1 MSIICSARVLLMTY
15 PVHAPYEPSTTS
27 RHFGAETKN
36 YTICKLRLLVHS
48 WLPAQHAEI
57 FNVVP
62 LQYMP
67 WLQPYHSNA
76 DYHNIIAVSRVPVPV
91 PENFK
96 LGCRLP
102 VPEGKML
109 GCRSTFEPCLGVRQ
123 LE

>member
-1 MSIICSARVLLMTY
+1 MLLLPRAAHARARGYVIGRVRLYIIY
-15 PVHAPYEPSTTS
+15 
-27 RHFGAETKN
+27 
-36 YTICKLRLLVHS
+36 
-48 WLPAQHAEI
+48 
-57 FNVVP
+57 
-62 LQYMP
+62 
-67 WLQPYHSNA
+67 
-76 DYHNIIAVSRVPVPV
+76 AVSRVPVPV

>member
-1 MSIICSARVLLMTY
+1 MKVVRPWHLHVEQNHI
-15 PVHAPYEPSTTS
+15 
-27 RHFGAETKN
+27 HFSKFCF
-36 YTICKLRLLVHS
+36 TIRFVCN
-48 WLPAQHAEI
+48 
-57 FNVVP
+57 FF
-62 LQYMP
+62 
-67 WLQPYHSNA
+67 
-76 DYHNIIAVSRVPVPV
+76 AVSRVPVPV